1 MHRSRLAILFLVSK
15 FRNGLCRASSFE
27 ARHGEEEEMSGSCKP
42 ILLAV
47 LFLVVPAN
55 YAARSNSAPLSQQV
69 RQQSD
74 RADAGKAQPA
84 KSIVYKNK
92 RYRFRFSLPR
102 SWKRYAIIVEQWH
115 GSSDQK
121 GPEILI
127 RHPLWTAA
135 NPHQDIQVLVFTLAQ
150 WELIDQGEPVVSAA
164 PVGPG
169 ELGRN
174 AKYVL
179 AVPPRYSAAGLLGCD
194 DVIEIMQ
201 PNSLHPFWS
210 CGLGRMGRASGS
222 PSI

>member
-1 MHRSRLAILFLVSK
+1 MHRSHLAILFLVSK

-27 ARHGEEEEMSGSCKP
+27 ARDGQEEEMSGSCKP

-55 YAARSNSAPLSQQV
+55 YAARSNSTPLSQEV

-92 RYRFRFSLPR
+92 KYRFRFSLPR
-102 SWKRYAIIVEQWH
+102 SWKGYAIIVEQWH

-135 NPHQDIQVLVFTLAQ
+135 NPRQDIQVMVFTLAQ
-150 WELIDQGEPVVSAA
+150 WDLIDHGELVVSAA

-174 AKYVL
+174 AKYVF
-179 AVPPRYSAAGLLGCD
+179 AVPPRYSAADLVGCD
-194 DVIEIMQ
+194 DVTKIMQ
-201 PNSLHPFWS
+201 HNSLHPF
-210 CGLGRMGRASGS
+210 
-222 PSI
+222 

>member
-1 MHRSRLAILFLVSK
+1 MRRSHLSIRLLVSK
-15 FRNGLCRASSFE
+15 FRNGLCRASSLE
-27 ARHGEEEEMSGSCKP
+27 ARHGEEEEISGSCKP

-92 RYRFRFSLPR
+92 KYRFRFSLPR
-102 SWKRYAIIVEQWH
+102 SWKGYALIVEQWH

-127 RHPLWTAA
+127 RHLLWTAA
-135 NPHQDIQVLVFTLAQ
+135 NPHQDIQVMVFTLAQ

-179 AVPPRYSAAGLLGCD
+179 AVPPRYSAADLVGCD

-201 PNSLHPFWS
+201 QNSLHPF
-210 CGLGRMGRASGS
+210 
-222 PSI
+222 

>member
-27 ARHGEEEEMSGSCKP
+27 ARHGEEEEISGSCKP

-92 RYRFRFSLPR
+92 KYRFRFSLPR
-102 SWKRYAIIVEQWH
+102 SWKGYALIVEQWH

-127 RHPLWTAA
+127 RHLLWTAA
-135 NPHQDIQVLVFTLAQ
+135 NPRQDIQVMVFTLAQ

-174 AKYVL
+174 AKYGL

-201 PNSLHPFWS
+201 QNSLHPF
-210 CGLGRMGRASGS
+210 
-222 PSI
+222 

>member
-1 MHRSRLAILFLVSK
+1 MHRSHLAILFLVSK

-27 ARHGEEEEMSGSCKP
+27 ARHGEEEEISGSCKP

-92 RYRFRFSLPR
+92 KYRFRFSLPR
-102 SWKRYAIIVEQWH
+102 SWKGYALIVEQWH

-127 RHPLWTAA
+127 RHLLWTAA
-135 NPHQDIQVLVFTLAQ
+135 NPRQDIQVMVFTLAQ

-201 PNSLHPFWS
+201 QNSLHPF
-210 CGLGRMGRASGS
+210 
-222 PSI
+222 